1 MRFDSRLGF
10 VSLVAAKQPGSKK
23 PLNVSLQMNSTS
35 NFSVFQ
41 SLLETHSPT
50 SIKAGSLITAKVSE
64 VTKDGAYV
72 SIAGLKVEGFV
83 PAKELPPTGLTAGV
97 EHDFLVLSVPVREDE
112 HAQLSAKQANAWK
125 EVGALLE
132 NQATEEVVIRKAA
145 QNRATERCA
154 GVVATIRGLRAFIPY
169 SQLSTGGLPVDK
181 LVHTTV
187 KVKVITCDF
196 NEGRI
201 ILSHRKAVEA
211 DRDAHLATLTPGTI
225 VRGIVTNV
233 VDYGAFVD
241 IGSGVRGLVHV
252 SELSSRRGQARE
264 LAKQGESVDV
274 VVLSS
279 DAQTGRVSLSI
290 KKAKQAF
297 FFNTLS
303 KGAQLTGKVARVMEY
318 GAFIELDECTDGLLH
333 ISHIPGGSRGLATLT
348 PGLEVLVE
356 VIEIDTDRMKIGLS
370 LVA

>member
-1 MRFDSRLGF
+1 MS
-10 VSLVAAKQPGSKK
+10 
-23 PLNVSLQMNSTS
+23 STIQS
-35 NFSVFQ
+35 TDSVFQ
-41 SLLETHSPT
+41 SLLETHSPKT
-50 SIKAGSLITAKVSE
+50 ITAGSLIKAKVSE

-72 SIAGLKVEGFV
+72 TIAGLKVEGFV
-83 PAKELPPTGLTAGV
+83 PSKEMPSTGLAAGA

-112 HAQLSAKQANAWK
+112 HTQLSANQASAWK
-125 EVGALLE
+125 EVEALFA
-132 NQATEEVVIRKAA
+132 NQATEEAVIRKVA
-145 QNRATERCA
+145 QNRATERCS
-154 GVVATIRGLRAFIPY
+154 GVVAIINGLRAFIPY
-169 SQLSTGGLPVDK
+169 SQLFTGGLPVEK
-181 LVHTTV
+181 LLHTTV

-211 DRDAHLATLTPGTI
+211 DRDAHLASLKPGTI
-225 VRGIVTNV
+225 VRGVVANV

-252 SELSSRRGQARE
+252 SELSGRRGQARD
-264 LAKQGESVDV
+264 LAKPGEPVDV

-290 KKAKQAF
+290 KKAKQAQ

-303 KGAQLTGKVARVMEY
+303 NGTRLSGKVARVMEY
-318 GAFIELDECTDGLLH
+318 GAFIELDDCTDGLLH
-333 ISHIPGGSRGLATLT
+333 ISRIPGGSRGLATLT

-356 VIEIDTDRMKIGLS
+356 VIEVDTDRMKVGLS